1 MPLFRKRDASPD
13 GAAGRSGEAIT
24 SVLGKNLRVNGEMR
38 FKGKARL
45 DGIVEGNIHG
55 EHLVLS
61 ETGRVHGDL
70 ELVSLVCHG
79 TVEGNIRAQQVT
91 AHKTASV
98 HGNLT
103 AVSLSVEPGARLHGE
118 ITSSQRQPPEQDE
131 APPEQSAPEGH

>member
-13 GAAGRSGEAIT
+13 DTVGRGGEAIT
-24 SVLGKNLRVNGEMR
+24 SLLGKDLRLNGELR
-38 FKGKARL
+38 FTGKARL
-45 DGIVEGNIHG
+45 DGIVEGNIRG

-103 AVSLSVEPGARLHGE
+103 ATSLSVEPGARLHGE
-118 ITSSQRQPPEQDE
+118 ITSSQRQTPEQNE
-131 APPEQSAPEGH
+131 GLPGQSPPAED